1 MGDADGRRGAADGT
15 VTVRATRQ
23 LTDRH
28 TWGIEGGQ
36 GEGCLSEY
44 HTASMPGAMQGCATP
59 QSSDLSLLFH
69 VRDVPGSSLAPETEY
84 LDTFHDLPQYPT

>member
-1 MGDADGRRGAADGT
+1 MGDANGRRGAADGT

-28 TWGIEGGQ
+28 TWGIGGGQ

-44 HTASMPGAMQGCATP
+44 HTASMPEAMQGCSIP
-59 QSSDLSLLFH
+59 QSSDLSLLFQ
-69 VRDVPGSSLAPETEY
+69 VRNVPGSSLAPKTEY
-84 LDTFHDLPQYPT
+84 PDIFHDLLRYL

>member
-28 TWGIEGGQ
+28 TWGIGGGQ

-44 HTASMPGAMQGCATP
+44 RTASMPEAIQGCGIP
-59 QSSDLSLLFH
+59 QSSDLSLLLQ
-69 VRDVPGSSLAPETEY
+69 VRDVPGSSLAPETENP
-84 LDTFHDLPQYPT
+84 DIFHDLPQYV